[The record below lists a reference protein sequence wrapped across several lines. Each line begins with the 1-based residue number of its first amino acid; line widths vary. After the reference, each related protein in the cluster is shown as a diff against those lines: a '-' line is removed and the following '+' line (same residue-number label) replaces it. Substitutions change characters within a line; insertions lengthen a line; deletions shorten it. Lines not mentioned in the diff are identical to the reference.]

1 MNVSYASALLVPC
14 WQLMTLVYM
23 LGRLPWIM
31 LLIVRQLM
39 ILNGGLDN
47 FPLVASML
55 GCTCQ
60 AVRGFPTFAPCLEH
74 ICAGG
79 GGGGASS
86 VANMGL
92 VLLWRRGLYIYA
104 LYLCYL

>member
-1 MNVSYASALLVPC
+1 M
-14 WQLMTLVYM
+14 W
-23 LGRLPWIM
+23 
-31 LLIVRQLM
+31 LIVRQLT

-47 FPLVASML
+47 FPLVVSML

-79 GGGGASS
+79 GGE
-86 VANMGL
+86 
-92 VLLWRRGLYIYA
+92 
-104 LYLCYL
+104 